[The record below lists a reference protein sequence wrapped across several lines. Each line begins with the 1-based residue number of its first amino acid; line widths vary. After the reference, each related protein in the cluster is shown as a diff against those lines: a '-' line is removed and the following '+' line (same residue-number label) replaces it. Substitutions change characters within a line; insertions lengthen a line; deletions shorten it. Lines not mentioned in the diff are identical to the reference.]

1 MRDYNTTSFF
11 LQLMN
16 EKPKITD
23 NNAEVIKM
31 NVYIKVEES
40 VCIDHKEIKL
50 KEKSL
55 GTFLRDFIN
64 VRRLISTITIILF
77 FIILIF

>member
-1 MRDYNTTSFF
+1 
-11 LQLMN
+11 MN

-40 VCIDHKEIKL
+40 VCIDHKEIKMKDIMSL
-50 KEKSL
+50 YCTDKDMEQQIKNKS
-55 GTFLRDFIN
+55 I
-64 VRRLISTITIILF
+64 IIL
-77 FIILIF
+77 

>member
-1 MRDYNTTSFF
+1 
-11 LQLMN
+11 MN

-40 VCIDHKEIKL
+40 VCIDHKEIKM
-50 KEKSL
+50 KDIMSL
-55 GTFLRDFIN
+55 YCTDKDMEQ
-64 VRRLISTITIILF
+64 
-77 FIILIF
+77 